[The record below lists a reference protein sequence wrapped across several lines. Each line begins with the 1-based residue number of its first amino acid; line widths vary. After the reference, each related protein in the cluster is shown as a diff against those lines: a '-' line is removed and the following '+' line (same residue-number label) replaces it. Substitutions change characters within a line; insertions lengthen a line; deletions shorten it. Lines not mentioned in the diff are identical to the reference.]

1 MRVSRRV
8 PPTPPQLDQ
17 KNTQMSPPIAPTT
30 KRMIPI
36 VGMLNPCPV
45 TATRKTKNAPTAISR
60 RLTPIPTVVSFRGG
74 RTIRFSTRWNRP
86 PPNGQ
91 PGGLGTANTT
101 LQVQPAA
108 DEQRSLLTGSRVSAK
123 AGFATN
129 WRQLIVGQLLETE
142 QAPP

>member
-1 MRVSRRV
+1 MRLSRRV

-17 KNTQMSPPIAPTT
+17 KNTEMSPPITPTT

-36 VGMLNPCPV
+36 VWMLNPCPV
-45 TATRKTKNAPTAISR
+45 TETAKARTAPTAISR
-60 RLTPIPTVVSFRGG
+60 RLTPIPIVVSFGEVER
-74 RTIRFSTRWNRP
+74 IRFSTRWNCP

-101 LQVQPAA
+101 RQVQPAA
-108 DEQRSLLTGSRVSAK
+108 DEERSHLTGSRVSAK
-123 AGFATN
+123 AGFARN
-129 WRQLIVGQLLETE
+129 WRQLIVGQQLETE